1 MAKKKKKVL
10 NKKQSQKKGDK
21 INNDLIFKA
30 WDLFARE
37 TPSVKRGI
45 LERKLSAHSS
55 DNKERLLSVYDHVPR
70 SRLRKTIAAL
80 RNTINKNNILID
92 DRFAMMM
99 GASKYSADLVVFDFH
114 NKQRLELNFK
124 MYFFVEMEDEDSITT
139 SLTHWNENT
148 ILHTLEHFKEQ
159 MFPNILNTKKKY
171 VELYTREAKIKYS
184 DRDENTD
191 YPDRELDF
199 RMGGYVPAHGPHKA
213 GVNTCGKATDDDV
226 PAILTT
232 GEFVMRKEAVR
243 ALGAGS
249 NRRGAIIL
257 YSLMDQLYELNKKYD
272 YLPEENE
279 EFEDINEMFK
289 EEAV

>member
-124 MYFFVEMEDEDSITT
+124 MYFFVDIFL
-139 SLTHWNENT
+139 SLIQHHQNQ
-148 ILHTLEHFKEQ
+148 HH
-159 MFPNILNTKKKY
+159 
-171 VELYTREAKIKYS
+171 
-184 DRDENTD
+184 
-191 YPDRELDF
+191 
-199 RMGGYVPAHGPHKA
+199 
-213 GVNTCGKATDDDV
+213 
-226 PAILTT
+226 
-232 GEFVMRKEAVR
+232 FVM
-243 ALGAGS
+243 
-249 NRRGAIIL
+249 L
-257 YSLMDQLYELNKKYD
+257 YLNLNVQPYLYAKFL
-272 YLPEENE
+272 LHHQ
-279 EFEDINEMFK
+279 
-289 EEAV
+289 

>member
-1 MAKKKKKVL
+1 MAKKKKK
-10 NKKQSQKKGDK
+10 KQSK
-21 INNDLIFKA
+21 ITNDLIFKQ
-30 WDLFARE
+30 WDMFARE
-37 TPSVKRGI
+37 TPSIKRGI
-45 LERKLSAHSS
+45 LERKLSKASD
-55 DNKERLLSVYDHVPR
+55 DNKERLTSIYDHVPR

-92 DRFAMMM
+92 DRFGMMM
-99 GASKYSADLVVFDFH
+99 GASKYSADIVFFDFH
-114 NKQRLELNFK
+114 KKQRLELNFK
-124 MYFFVEMEDEDSITT
+124 MYFFIEMEDEDSITT

-148 ILHTLEHFKEQ
+148 IMHTIEHFKDQ

-171 VELYTREAKIKYS
+171 VELYTREAKVKYS
-184 DRDENTD
+184 DRAENTD

-199 RMGGYVPAHGPHKA
+199 RLGGYVPAHGPNKA
-213 GVNTCGKATDDDV
+213 GVNTCGKATVDDV
-226 PAILTT
+226 PAIFTT
-232 GEFVMRKEAVR
+232 GEFVLNKEAVR

-249 NRRGAIIL
+249 NRLCAIIL

-279 EFEDINEMFK
+279 EFEDINEMFR